1 MASTWVVVGYCL
13 CLILPPTCGPEAR
26 PSHYPSGLELWLFPS
41 TSGLQLRSGLS
52 EPQTPQPGLRG
63 QGLCPSDS
71 SSRGERSRPG
81 NHSPVS
87 RWSLFTPQGWEL
99 RQKTGGSWEGLQEE
113 EGSIIPGGVGF
124 LGGHSLGI
132 LEEVKGLWLS
142 PKPETRE
149 WSASGHLPACEL
161 SARPIISTPPT
172 WVQASLV
179 AQLVKN
185 SPAMWETWV

>member
-1 MASTWVVVGYCL
+1 MASTWEVAGYCL
-13 CLILPPTCGPEAR
+13 CPLLPPTCGPEAR
-26 PSHYPSGLELWLFPS
+26 PPHYPSGLELWLLPS
-41 TSGLQLRSGLS
+41 TSGLQLHSGLS

-113 EGSIIPGGVGF
+113 GGSIIPGGVGF
-124 LGGHSLGI
+124 LGGHSLSI
-132 LEEVKGLWLS
+132 LEEVQGLWLS

-149 WSASGHLPACEL
+149 WTLGPLHQSPSPCQRPHSGYICLPVSSLPAPSFPL
-161 SARPIISTPPT
+161 PPPGFR
-172 WVQASLV
+172 L
-179 AQLVKN
+179 
-185 SPAMWETWV
+185 P